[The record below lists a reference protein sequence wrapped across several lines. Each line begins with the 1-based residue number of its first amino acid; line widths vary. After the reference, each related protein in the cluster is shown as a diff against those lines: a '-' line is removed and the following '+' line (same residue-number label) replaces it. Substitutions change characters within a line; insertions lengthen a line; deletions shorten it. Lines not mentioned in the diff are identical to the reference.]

1 MSDDIGKDYI
11 KSVKIDPPGFE
22 KIDDSYRPLTTYTQG
37 HTVERYVRVNVT
49 KNTKGY
55 NTDVTV
61 SVTTTGNREAI
72 ERELSSLLVLADDVA
87 QEEIRRQQIEALES
101 YEDRGT

>member
-11 KSVKIDPPGFE
+11 ARVKIDPPGFE
-22 KIDDSYRPLTTYTQG
+22 KIDDSHRPLTTYTQG
-37 HTVERYVRVNVT
+37 YTVERYVRVNVT

-61 SVTTTGNREAI
+61 SVTTTADTGRI
-72 ERELSSLLVLADDVA
+72 ESELSDLLALAREVA
-87 QEEIRRQQIEALES
+87 EKEIRAQKIEALES
-101 YEDRGT
+101 YEDRGN